1 MDGREVVGK
10 CNKKKKFIFYLFS
23 KNYIIKY
30 NVFSDICSQKI
41 NQQLY
46 TSIEKLIKNYTKEKT
61 SKLLGLTQDQLN
73 WLTQLSDTEDFT
85 NLQELHNLFYKNN
98 WKIVIEITELKLKKA
113 VLLILAYHKK
123 IITF

>member
-1 MDGREVVGK
+1 MYSL
-10 CNKKKKFIFYLFS
+10 IF
-23 KNYIIKY
+23 
-30 NVFSDICSQKI
+30 DSQKI

>member
-1 MDGREVVGK
+1 M
-10 CNKKKKFIFYLFS
+10 YSL
-23 KNYIIKY
+23 
-30 NVFSDICSQKI
+30 VFNSQKI

-46 TSIEKLIKNYTKEKT
+46 TSIEKLTKNYTKEKT

-73 WLTQLSDTEDFT
+73 WLTQFSDTEDFT

>member
-1 MDGREVVGK
+1 M
-10 CNKKKKFIFYLFS
+10 YSL
-23 KNYIIKY
+23 
-30 NVFSDICSQKI
+30 VFDSQKI

-73 WLTQLSDTEDFT
+73 WLTQFSDTEDFT